1 MKKLFALLLTL
12 SLVLAL
18 AACGDKTPGGRL
30 SIPPPSG
37 SSQGAGTAGQ
47 NSAQKEEGYIWTL
60 TIDQEQTQVV
70 DADVGASLLMKL
82 KLSMSKEGGDDPF
95 GAYRGEL
102 YYEQDTDFGIL
113 AAFLQTADANI
124 WGKNDTFEIELL
136 PYDETQM
143 DEFEESLTSGAKEP
157 EDMEEPNP
165 SEPWFPSLAPLV
177 PETSGPSL
185 APLIEIHA
193 MHFAP
198 DIPFTEKDFGIDVSV
213 PEGLLDIHGGD
224 DDDTYDAS
232 VDLGEFGAASV
243 SGEAPL
249 PYSITLKSNTGSDD
263 MYVIFTLY
271 LHDGSTYVFRGTID
285 KIPLSDTISVDD

>member
-1 MKKLFALLLTL
+1 MKKILAPLLAVMMIFTLT
-12 SLVLAL
+12 
-18 AACGDKTPGGRL
+18 ACSDKTPGGRL

-70 DADVGASLLMKL
+70 NEEVGASLFLKM

-95 GAYRGEL
+95 GIYRGEL
-102 YYEQDTDFGIL
+102 YYEQDTDFGKL
-113 AAFLQTADANI
+113 ASFLQTADANI

-143 DEFEESLTSGAKEP
+143 EEFKESTTSGAKES
-157 EDMEEPNP
+157 EDMEEPDT

-185 APLIEIHA
+185 APLTETHA
-193 MHFAP
+193 MHFAS
-198 DIPFTEKDFGIDVSV
+198 DVPFTEKDFGIDVSF
-213 PEGLLDIHGGD
+213 PEGLLDVTGNDGNFN
-224 DDDTYDAS
+224 AS
-232 VDLGEFGAASV
+232 VDLKELGVMSISAEGHQ
-243 SGEAPL
+243 
-249 PYSITLKSNTGSDD
+249 PYSITLNSHTGSDE

-271 LHDGSTYVFRGTID
+271 IHDGSTYVFGGTID
-285 KIPLSDTISVDD
+285 KIPLSDTISVGN